1 MRIFLDANVIVSVI
15 NKEYPLY
22 TFSSKILSLA
32 GYKNFELYTS
42 PLCLAISFYFA
53 EKKFGAL
60 EAKRRI
66 KILMDHIK
74 ISFCGIEESNKAIEN
89 KKATDFEDALQYYS
103 ALSSKC
109 KYIVTNDVDD
119 YYFSSIEVL
128 KPEIFLNKFFG

>member
-15 NKEYPLY
+15 NKEYPLF
-22 TFSSKILSLA
+22 TFSSRILSLA
-32 GYKNFELYTS
+32 GHKNFELYTS

-53 EKKFGAL
+53 EKKFGAK
-60 EAKRRI
+60 EAKNRI
-66 KILMDHIK
+66 KILMDHLHIT
-74 ISFCGIEESNKAIEN
+74 FCGVEESTKAIEN

>member
-1 MRIFLDANVIVSVI
+1 VI

-32 GYKNFELYTS
+32 GHKNFELYTS

-53 EKKFGAL
+53 EKKFGSI

-66 KILMDHIK
+66 KILMDNIK
-74 ISFCGIEESNKAIEN
+74 ISFCGFEESSKAIEN
-89 KKATDFEDALQYYS
+89 KKANDFEDALQYYS
-103 ALSSKC
+103 ALGSKC

-119 YYFSSIEVL
+119 YYFSSIDVL
-128 KPEIFLNKFFG
+128 KPELFLNKFFG

>member
-32 GYKNFELYTS
+32 GHKNFELYTS
-42 PLCLAISFYFA
+42 PLCMAISFYFA

-89 KKATDFEDALQYYS
+89 KKATDFEDALQIISAYS
-103 ALSSKC
+103 IEKMDC
-109 KYIVTNDVDD
+109 IVTRNLKDFKD
-119 YYFSSIEVL
+119 SEIPVL
-128 KPEIFLNKFFG
+128 SPDEIIKNV